1 MELKNTFSI
10 VLSKFGMVY
19 RIIIYVIICL
29 LVVTAIGSCFIV
41 PLNKIFNTN
50 EGILE
55 HLALIKD
62 TVLEFSDGNLTI
74 NEFVSDIKDV
84 ILSFYNYLKVD
95 TNVFALTIV
104 MVIVVSVVY
113 RFFIALSYVAIT
125 DIFSEFMLS
134 NMRYGF
140 VSNFIKNFKKGV
152 SYAAGYTLVTVPID
166 VIIVFAC
173 FGVFLLTFNI
183 FSILA
188 TTITVIVALVVIALR
203 LTFFSAVLPVIVS
216 EDEDN
221 FFKALKKSMS
231 IVKINIHAYSRSIGV
246 LLLLYYGVTSVSLIP
261 TFGILNIVMTA
272 FLALSVRVLELCYYY
287 RVKRTRYYVD
297 FNTVVDPSPF
307 IERKDLE
314 TDVSDENR

>member
-95 TNVFALTIV
+95 TNVFALSIV

-188 TTITVIVALVVIALR
+188 TTITVIVALVMIALR
-203 LTFFSAVLPVIVS
+203 LTFFSAVLPVMVS
-216 EDEDN
+216 ED
-221 FFKALKKSMS
+221 KKSMS